1 MDDRGGEMENL
12 VRSSGFW
19 RGKRVLIT
27 GHTGF
32 KGSWLTLILHRLGA
46 EVAGYADAVPTE
58 PSHFELS
65 RIGTALSADY
75 RHDIR
80 DLPSLI
86 SSCRDFKPDILFH
99 MAAQPLVRVS
109 LAAPID
115 TFDINVTG
123 TVNCLEAIRAEPSV
137 RAAVIVTSD
146 KVYADR
152 NWDFGY
158 RETDTLGGAD
168 PYSASKAC
176 AELVVASYRQSFT
189 LDGRGAG
196 AVISSA
202 RAGNVVGG
210 GDFSADRLLP
220 DLVRSIKSRQT
231 LVLRYPEATRPW
243 QHVVDPLLG
252 YMRLAEALFLGQTHD
267 SGWNFGPVASR
278 PVTVGQFVQ
287 RFADAWGE
295 GPFPV
300 AMAGSSQPKE
310 MGMLQVDSTKAAIRL
325 GWHPAISFDRT
336 LSLTAQWYRAYRDCK
351 DVSEISRRQ
360 VDEILSSTKMQG

>member
-1 MDDRGGEMENL
+1 MENL
-12 VRSSGFW
+12 VRPSGFW
-19 RGKRVLIT
+19 HGKRVLIT

-65 RIGTALSADY
+65 RVDTALSADY
-75 RHDIR
+75 RYDIR
-80 DLPSLI
+80 DLPLLMSA
-86 SSCRDFKPDILFH
+86 CREFKPDILFH
-99 MAAQPLVRVS
+99 MAAQPLVRAS

-115 TFDINVTG
+115 TFAVNVIG

-152 NWDFGY
+152 DWDFGY

-176 AELVVASYRQSFT
+176 AELVVASYRQSFA
-189 LDGRGAG
+189 LDGCGFG

-220 DLVRSIKSRQT
+220 DLIRSIENEST

-243 QHVVDPLLG
+243 QHVADPLLG
-252 YMRLAEALFLGQTHD
+252 YMRLAEALFVGQTRD
-267 SGWNFGPVASR
+267 SGWNFGPLASQ
-278 PVTVGQFVQ
+278 PVTVRQFVQ
-287 RFADAWGE
+287 RFADAWGGE
-295 GPFPV
+295 NLPV
-300 AMAGSSQPKE
+300 AMAGSPQPKE

-336 LSLTAQWYRAYRDCK
+336 LGLTAQWYRAYRDGE
-351 DVSEISRRQ
+351 DMSEVSRRQ
-360 VDEILSSTKMQG
+360 VDEILASTEMQG